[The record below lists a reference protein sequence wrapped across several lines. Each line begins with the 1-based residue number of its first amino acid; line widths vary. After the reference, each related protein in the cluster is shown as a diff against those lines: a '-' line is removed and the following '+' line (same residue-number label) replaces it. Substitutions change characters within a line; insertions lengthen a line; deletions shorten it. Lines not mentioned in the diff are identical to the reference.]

1 MNSEKMVKIAS
12 VTLSVLGMG
21 LSVASGLLEDKK
33 LDMKIAKEISKQL
46 NKR

>member
-33 LDMKIAKEISKQL
+33 LDIKIAKEISKQL